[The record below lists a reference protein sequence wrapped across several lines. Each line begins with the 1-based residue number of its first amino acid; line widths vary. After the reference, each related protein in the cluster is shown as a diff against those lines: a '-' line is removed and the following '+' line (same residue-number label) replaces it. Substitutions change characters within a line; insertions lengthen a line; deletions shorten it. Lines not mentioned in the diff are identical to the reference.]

1 MTRPAPLHR
10 LQRWISA
17 HDGDALPRRS
27 PDLNRGFPGLMAT
40 RPRRGPRS
48 AVAIRYDLQKDRAPR
63 IIGKGKGELA
73 ERMLAIAKEH
83 KIPVREDPEL
93 IEVLAKLDVQEEIP
107 PELYQVM
114 AEVLTFIYRVNKK
127 KGVPVRK

>member
-1 MTRPAPLHR
+1 
-10 LQRWISA
+10 
-17 HDGDALPRRS
+17 
-27 PDLNRGFPGLMAT
+27 
-40 RPRRGPRS
+40 
-48 AVAIRYDLQKDRAPR
+48 
-63 IIGKGKGELA
+63 
-73 ERMLAIAKEH
+73 MLAIAKEH

-127 KGVPVRK
+127 KGLPGRK